1 MKRVVQLN
9 RLKYTKACHRD
20 KPFLILHSMK
30 QAKNNFKSTTTERL
44 LKIFNKRTGTASG
57 CTRSQFYN

>member
-20 KPFLILHSMK
+20 KPFLILHPMK
-30 QAKNNFKSTTTERL
+30 QTENNFII
-44 LKIFNKRTGTASG
+44 KITSIAKI
-57 CTRSQFYN
+57 

>member
-9 RLKYTKACHRD
+9 RLKYIKACHRD

-30 QAKNNFKSTTTERL
+30 QAKNNFKNTITERS
-44 LKIFNKRTGTASG
+44 LKIFSNRTSTASG